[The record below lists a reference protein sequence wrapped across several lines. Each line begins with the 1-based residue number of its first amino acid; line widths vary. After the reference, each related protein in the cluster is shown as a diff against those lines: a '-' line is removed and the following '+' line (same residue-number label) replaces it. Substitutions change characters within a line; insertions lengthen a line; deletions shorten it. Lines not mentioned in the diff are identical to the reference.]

1 MQGQSGL
8 ERRGIRVA
16 GIELGLVGGSA
27 GETVNRDEIL
37 LASGAVF
44 DLGKLFDRQSGRPR
58 GAPKMRSIG
67 PSPRVSLGSP
77 VALGLSERSRNSAQL
92 RSAPRN
98 EDAGSQML
106 PSARRSG
113 VKFVCVSFSESDIL
127 SVFTREASLTRNEPW
142 KSSTK
147 LTDA

>member
-37 LASGAVF
+37 LASGESSIWVNSSIVNRAAREVPP
-44 DLGKLFDRQSGRPR
+44 KCADRAIAKSLVGVTR
-58 GAPKMRSIG
+58 GVGI
-67 PSPRVSLGSP
+67 
-77 VALGLSERSRNSAQL
+77 ERAEQDPATA
-92 RSAPRN
+92 SAPRN

-113 VKFVCVSFSESDIL
+113 VKFVCVSFPNRTYCRFSRRGIVDQKRAVEI
-127 SVFTREASLTRNEPW
+127 
-142 KSSTK
+142 STK